1 MNGLINHK
9 GVNVKRVFLLTVLVW
24 SAAKVLAAEPCMD
37 NFSTS
42 GNVIIGKTYKTN
54 AVLSGINKQDA
65 FSRAMAFT
73 AENGFTVL
81 KTDKDAGVISA
92 AQSSSYGNGKI
103 VPLNIIVAESG
114 ADTRINLNYTT
125 PLGVLSPEDA
135 IKKHFCLTVAAAGS
149 GPKSTDATTA
159 NAPSAAAGPAQPIKR
174 SAPRGFAQITS
185 EQQKAIAS
193 EIPKVVPNENI
204 RQIVKDATPTLTTY
218 VERLSCL
225 AEEAGLSAL
234 LEYAAPGARIS
245 YWNRGM
251 AYVQY
256 HNKAACMTITRI
268 QGWNAPA
275 LNALQFEVTYK
286 ADDSGEIGK
295 SQHEIVRQ
303 PDGAWLFTK

>member
-1 MNGLINHK
+1 M
-9 GVNVKRVFLLTVLVW
+9 KRILLLTVLVCT
-24 SAAKVLAAEPCMD
+24 AVNVFAAEPCLD
-37 NFSTS
+37 NFSSS

-92 AQSSSYGNGKI
+92 AQSSSYGNGKV
-103 VPLNIIVAESG
+103 VPLNITLAESG

-135 IKKHFCLTVAAAGS
+135 IKKHFCLTVAAAGN
-149 GPKSTDATTA
+149 GARGA
-159 NAPSAAAGPAQPIKR
+159 
-174 SAPRGFAQITS
+174 SAPQVQVAQGGPSPVSQPGRRPTMRGYAVVST
-185 EQQKAIAS
+185 EQQQAIAT
-193 EIPKVVPNENI
+193 EILRVVPNENI
-204 RQIVKDATPTLTTY
+204 RQVVKDAMPTLS
-218 VERLSCL
+218 VHIERLSCL

-245 YWNRGM
+245 FWNRGM

-256 HNKAACMTITRI
+256 HNKNACMTITRVH
-268 QGWNAPA
+268 GWNAPA

-286 ADDSGEIGK
+286 ADDSGEVGK
-295 SQHEIVRQ
+295 SQHEIVKQ

>member
-1 MNGLINHK
+1 M
-9 GVNVKRVFLLTVLVW
+9 KRAILLTVLAY
-24 SAAKVLAAEPCMD
+24 SASSVFAAEPCMD
-37 NFSTS
+37 NFSAS
-42 GNVIIGKTYKTN
+42 GNVFIGKTYKTN
-54 AVLSGINKQDA
+54 AVLTGINKQDA
-65 FSRAMAFT
+65 FTRAMAFT

-92 AQSSSYGNGKI
+92 AQSSSYGSGKV
-103 VPLNIIVAESG
+103 VPLNITLAESG

-135 IKKHFCLTVAAAGS
+135 IKKHFCLTVAAAGD
-149 GPKSTDATTA
+149 GTRGA
-159 NAPSAAAGPAQPIKR
+159 
-174 SAPRGFAQITS
+174 SAPHAPMAQGSVSQTTQPVRRSSPRGYAAITP
-185 EQQKAIAS
+185 EQQQAIAN
-193 EIPKVVPNENI
+193 EIPKVVPNDNI
-204 RQIVKDATPTLTTY
+204 RQIVKDATPTLSVY
-218 VERLSCL
+218 LERLSCL

-268 QGWNAPA
+268 HAWNAPA

-295 SQHEIVRQ
+295 TQHEIVRQ
-303 PDGAWLFTK
+303 PDGVWLFTK